1 MGRTQ
6 GRGLWCSHIKELLN
20 KINSIG
26 TTKGSHTLYNESIL
40 SCKIDLYRRFFV
52 KSIDIIGNGCYS
64 TNRTKS
70 VEEDT
75 AMAVSSINMMR
86 SE

>member
-1 MGRTQ
+1 M
-6 GRGLWCSHIKELLN
+6 N
-20 KINSIG
+20 
-26 TTKGSHTLYNESIL
+26 
-40 SCKIDLYRRFFV
+40 
-52 KSIDIIGNGCYS
+52 SIDIIRNKCYS

-70 VEEDT
+70 IEEDT

>member
-20 KINSIG
+20 KID
-26 TTKGSHTLYNESIL
+26 SIL
-40 SCKIDLYRRFFV
+40 SCKIYLYRRFFV
-52 KSIDIIGNGCYS
+52 KSIDIIRNECYS

>member
-1 MGRTQ
+1 MMPQTAYFFVCEAKRAQ
-6 GRGLWCSHIKELLN
+6 
-20 KINSIG
+20 
-26 TTKGSHTLYNESIL
+26 
-40 SCKIDLYRRFFV
+40 CKIDLYRRFFV
-52 KSIDIIGNGCYS
+52 KSIDIIRNECYS

>member
-1 MGRTQ
+1 M
-6 GRGLWCSHIKELLN
+6 
-20 KINSIG
+20 
-26 TTKGSHTLYNESIL
+26 YNESIL

-52 KSIDIIGNGCYS
+52 KSIDIIRNECYS

-86 SE
+86 SELEEVQKGLIKTEVDSDG

>member
-20 KINSIG
+20 KIDSIG
-26 TTKGSHTLYNESIL
+26 TTKYTLYNESIL

-52 KSIDIIGNGCYS
+52 KSIDIIRNECYS

>member
-1 MGRTQ
+1 M
-6 GRGLWCSHIKELLN
+6 
-20 KINSIG
+20 
-26 TTKGSHTLYNESIL
+26 YNESIV

-52 KSIDIIGNGCYS
+52 KSIDIIRNECYS

-70 VEEDT
+70 IEEDT